1 MHPTLHKFF
10 FTVKITMASSK
21 YSHLHGFVKYLDELH
36 AQTQLSYFDV
46 MKLSRNIE
54 LYYQAAEEQLNL
66 SPNGTQ
72 YTQTYPFP
80 QIKPQTPPSPPILEL
95 PETPVIK
102 TPPKSTSLF
111 QKRKQKNHPPPIQ
124 REYVLFDASSTD
136 QAYNRWKEQNETNIF
151 VSSDDISCTPTIND
165 FMPSKPLVEID
176 MDLYSTDDLLDLINK
191 HPYDSSKQY
200 NIDLKVLHS
209 IRPELEELHNMVGL
223 RSLKTSVLRQL
234 LYFLQGFHKPHS
246 STSSSNNVIP
256 YADYKHTILTGPPG
270 TGKTEIAKILGNM
283 YSKIGILKKN
293 SFRKVTRSDLVGG
306 YLGQTAMKTKTVVTE
321 SLGGVLFIDE
331 AYSLQYDDSYAK
343 ECVDTLCECMSFHKD
358 DLMVIIAGYEKELD
372 ESIFKINSGM
382 RSRFIWRFALEPYDA
397 TDLYKI
403 FCTKMNQQ
411 SWHTREKENVD
422 WFHTNKPHFLYNG
435 RDMEVLFTYVK
446 ISHAH
451 RVYGKGKDAQYEI
464 TNEDLDRGLELLL
477 QNRKDTDSHNRNT
490 SIYAMYV

>member
-1 MHPTLHKFF
+1 M
-10 FTVKITMASSK
+10 FTSLQMASSK
-21 YSHLHGFVKYLDELH
+21 YSHLHGFVQYLDQLH

-54 LYYQAAEEQLNL
+54 LYYQAAEEQLQL
-66 SPNGTQ
+66 SPTHQ
-72 YTQTYPFP
+72 YPITS
-80 QIKPQTPPSPPILEL
+80 ISLPPSPPPILEIPDSPTTPIKKHSKITSSSFFKRRSKL
-95 PETPVIK
+95 PTE
-102 TPPKSTSLF
+102 
-111 QKRKQKNHPPPIQ
+111 
-124 REYVLFDASSTD
+124 REYSIFDASSSTD
-136 QAYNRWKEQNETNIF
+136 QAYNRWKAQNETNIF
-151 VSSDDISCTPTIND
+151 AISTEEDLSAINTTTTTNND
-165 FMPSKPLVEID
+165 TLPPKPSVEIN
-176 MDLYSTDDLLDLINK
+176 MDLYSTDDLLDLINQ
-191 HPYDSSKQY
+191 HPYDPSKQY

-209 IRPELEELHNMVGL
+209 IRPELQELHQMVGL

-246 STSSSNNVIP
+246 SSNIIP

-306 YLGQTAMKTKTVVTE
+306 YLGQTAMKTKSVVTE

-382 RSRFIWRFALEPYDA
+382 RSRFIWRFALEPYNA
-397 TDLYKI
+397 SELYKI

-411 SWHTREKENVD
+411 SWHTQEKENVD

-451 RVYGKGKDAQYEI
+451 RVYGKGKDAQYNI